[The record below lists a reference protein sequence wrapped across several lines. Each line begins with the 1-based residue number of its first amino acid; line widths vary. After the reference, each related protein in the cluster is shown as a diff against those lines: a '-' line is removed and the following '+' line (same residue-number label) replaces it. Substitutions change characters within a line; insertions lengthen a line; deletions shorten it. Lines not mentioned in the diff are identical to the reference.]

1 MSQYRWLP
9 LRQALSYEDEMERL
23 GVSKVARS
31 PRGFLAAYKHHRTAA
46 ATKKA
51 PVPGYPGQ
59 TWGERRNAFIGRHL
73 PQYRANPTERRRLAL
88 IAWAYA
94 P

>member
-1 MSQYRWLP
+1 MA
-9 LRQALSYEDEMERL
+9 LRRVLVYEDEMRRL

-31 PRGFLAAYKHHRTAA
+31 PRGFLTAYKRHRTAA

-59 TWGERRNAFIGRHL
+59 TWEARRNAFIGRHL
-73 PQYRANPTERRRLAL
+73 PQYRAKPTERRRLAL
-88 IAWAYA
+88 LAWAYA

>member
-1 MSQYRWLP
+1 MA
-9 LRQALSYEDEMERL
+9 LRQVLSHEDEMERL

-31 PRGFLAAYKHHRTAA
+31 PRGFLTAYKRYGTAA
-46 ATKKA
+46 ATKNK

-59 TWGERRNAFIGRHL
+59 TWGQRRNAFIGRHL
-73 PQYRANPTERRRLAL
+73 AQYLANPTPRRRLAL
-88 IAWAYA
+88 VAWAFY

>member
-1 MSQYRWLP
+1 M
-9 LRQALSYEDEMERL
+9 
-23 GVSKVARS
+23 
-31 PRGFLAAYKHHRTAA
+31 AYKQYGTAA

-59 TWGERRNAFIGRHL
+59 TWGQRRNAFIGRHL
-73 PQYRANPTERRRLAL
+73 AQYLANPTPRRRLAL
-88 IAWAYA
+88 IAWAYE